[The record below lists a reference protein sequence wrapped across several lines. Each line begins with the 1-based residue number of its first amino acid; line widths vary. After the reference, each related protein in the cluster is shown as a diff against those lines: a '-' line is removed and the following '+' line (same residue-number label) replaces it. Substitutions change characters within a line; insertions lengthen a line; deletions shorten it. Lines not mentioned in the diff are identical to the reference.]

1 MRDIGRT
8 AAGTDSPTCG
18 ESEVPAMVPTQG
30 GGWGGTGAWHGDAL
44 GEEDAPVP
52 MLLKR
57 QTMKRFEPWRQADT
71 AACARQW
78 SCTMG
83 SLEVL
88 RKVLRGRTG
97 DHSTYLLY
105 HENKKH

>member
-1 MRDIGRT
+1 MEGQPQGLTHPLAEKVRCQQWSQHKV
-8 AAGTDSPTCG
+8 AAG
-18 ESEVPAMVPTQG
+18 
-30 GGWGGTGAWHGDAL
+30 GGTGAWHGDAL

-52 MLLKR
+52 VLLKR
-57 QTMKRFEPWRQADT
+57 QTLKRFEPWRQADT

-88 RKVLRGRTG
+88 RMVLRGRTG
-97 DHSTYLLY
+97 DHSTNLLY